1 MTVLSKTY
9 VIKTLLY
16 EQKTIVTFN
25 LKLPSLLIQFPITYL
40 IIVKHLRLDNS
51 NTHLVKNSS
60 YGEYLRELSKNI
72 EYETTIIKPIR
83 A

>member
-1 MTVLSKTY
+1 VTVLSKTY

-40 IIVKHLRLDNS
+40 IIVKLDNS

>member
-40 IIVKHLRLDNS
+40 IIVKLDNS